1 MDEVDQNLTWEELN
15 AFGEDR
21 ERLREEMENT
31 ISRHDESFAALK
43 QTTQVALDSLKA
55 TEEEDKELKRRMDA
69 YLQSTEADRYE
80 DIVDPIS
87 NKDDT
92 LVKQLFATVS
102 QCLDDVRQ
110 ERDESP
116 PSTPLG
122 DASLRTRDE
131 SSTSSPKR
139 PALAALLNNSKRGRS
154 FTLDHRQTIVSQQDS
169 NQTVAASQGNRSG
182 SPVSRRGP
190 TRQSGTLQQS
200 VLPSS
205 PSVPRMLQS
214 TTAVPFSSYPE
225 HLSSTSGGASD
236 FTRRFQET
244 GRSNHDTAL
253 MPPPMLP
260 RRSLIQLDNNSSRL
274 QGSSSN

>member
-55 TEEEDKELKRRMDA
+55 TGEEDKELKRRMDA

-102 QCLDDVRQ
+102 QCFDDVRQ

-122 DASLRTRDE
+122 DASLRTRE
-131 SSTSSPKR
+131 
-139 PALAALLNNSKRGRS
+139 
-154 FTLDHRQTIVSQQDS
+154 
-169 NQTVAASQGNRSG
+169 
-182 SPVSRRGP
+182 
-190 TRQSGTLQQS
+190 
-200 VLPSS
+200 
-205 PSVPRMLQS
+205 
-214 TTAVPFSSYPE
+214 
-225 HLSSTSGGASD
+225 
-236 FTRRFQET
+236 
-244 GRSNHDTAL
+244 
-253 MPPPMLP
+253 
-260 RRSLIQLDNNSSRL
+260 
-274 QGSSSN
+274 